1 VTLTPPPTAFPES
14 VLRAVLAGCVGA
26 WARSASRPPAE
37 GGGDTPRLLYV
48 DAFAGAELQFGT
60 GVSRAGDE
68 ETRAAAAVRA
78 LAEADG
84 AATVHAVFVEED
96 PAHLRRIYADLE
108 SVAGGERLRATRD
121 LATLDPG
128 EATLVEADFR
138 GPAAEIG
145 RFAIGARALVL
156 MAPPAA
162 RKLPWEVLRPFVTAP
177 NADVLIRVPH
187 ADFEKQSR
195 HTGTLADLP
204 GFARTIVEGAS
215 AMLDDA
221 KHAWLLAWRTA
232 ARGGIAAAM
241 DDVLGRF
248 GRLLESAAPG
258 RIVKPVSLQSG
269 GAATYL
275 FLVTSDPE
283 LALAFETA
291 ASAVSSR
298 PPAKAASKAAAPAKQ
313 PKAKGG
319 RSTRATK
326 PVAEP
331 ETPAEIPAPPDD
343 PAPIVAAVDPP
354 SADSPLFADVEPL
367 PSTPKPISD
376 VEAPALTMASA
387 ADVGSPAPTL
397 ESIADVEAPAPMP
410 EPVADVDP
418 PASPSEPA
426 ADAPTPEPIADAE
439 PPASPLEPIADVD
452 LPASPS
458 EPVANALTPEPAADA
473 PMPSPVADVEPSAAK
488 PKPGRPAKS
497 ASTPKP
503 AAPAPAPKPA
513 LTLDLFAD
521 FLPPEPVEPT
531 GADIDALAE
540 SLAARH
546 AGLTVSWGD
555 LLRDVEAGG
564 ATPEEAKRALSLLKR
579 RGRAT
584 YQALKNE
591 ADEVDFPRD
600 PVAPMPTA
608 PRKRKR
614 ASEDAGFFGEDE

>member
-1 VTLTPPPTAFPES
+1 VTLTPPPAAFPES
-14 VLRAVLAGCVGA
+14 ALRAVLAGCVGA
-26 WARSASRPPAE
+26 WARSASRPTAE

-96 PAHLRRIYADLE
+96 PAHLQRIYADLE

-121 LATLDPG
+121 FAILEPG
-128 EATLVEADFR
+128 EATLVESDFR

-145 RFAIGARALVL
+145 RFAIGARALLL

-232 ARGGIAAAM
+232 ARGGIPAAM

-248 GRLLESAAPG
+248 ARLLESAAPG
-258 RIVKPVSLQSG
+258 RIVKPATLQSG

-283 LALAFETA
+283 LALAFDEA

-298 PPAKAASKAAAPAKQ
+298 PPAKSGPKAAATAKQ

-319 RSTRATK
+319 RSKATK
-326 PVAEP
+326 PIAEP
-331 ETPAEIPAPPDD
+331 ETPAEIPTPPAD
-343 PAPIVAAVDPP
+343 PAPVAAKSDPP
-354 SADSPLFADVEPL
+354 LPEPQLGTDVEPPASAPEPVADGEPSTSPPEPIADVESAPTPDAAADVEPL
-367 PSTPKPISD
+367 
-376 VEAPALTMASA
+376 
-387 ADVGSPAPTL
+387 
-397 ESIADVEAPAPMP
+397 
-410 EPVADVDP
+410 
-418 PASPSEPA
+418 
-426 ADAPTPEPIADAE
+426 APTPEPIADVELSASTPE
-439 PPASPLEPIADVD
+439 PIADGEPSTSPPEPIADVE
-452 LPASPS
+452 PAASAP
-458 EPVANALTPEPAADA
+458 EPFADVEPLALTPEP
-473 PMPSPVADVEPSAAK
+473 VVDVEPPAPTSKAAK
-488 PKPGRPAKS
+488 RAKS
-497 ASTPKP
+497 ASTETPAAPVKTAPTPKP
-503 AAPAPAPKPA
+503 AAPAPAPPPA

-521 FLPPEPVEPT
+521 YLPPEPALPT

-546 AGLTVSWGD
+546 AGQTVSWGD
-555 LLRDVEAGG
+555 LLRDVEATG
-564 ATPEEAKRALSLLKR
+564 ATPEEAKRALALLKR

-584 YQALKNE
+584 YPSLKND

-600 PVAPMPTA
+600 PVPPMPTA